1 MTRWEINWIKTNDG
15 SLLFDGEVE
24 FPVQENTR
32 VTSGLQIKNLIG
44 EKTKA
49 GLYIIAAG
57 KPSESKD
64 DWAPDTTQW
73 FVVNDIGRLMNDT
86 LSLNKLEK
94 IIELEATLREEY
106 QQKLDEKDASIAVL
120 TQDKATLEKKVSELE
135 QTVATQVKTITEV
148 SAKSQD
154 KQALEQRN
162 RELHNRSDNMKE
174 EVEIGRAHV

>member
-1 MTRWEINWIKTNDG
+1 
-15 SLLFDGEVE
+15 
-24 FPVQENTR
+24 
-32 VTSGLQIKNLIG
+32 
-44 EKTKA
+44 
-49 GLYIIAAG
+49 
-57 KPSESKD
+57 
-64 DWAPDTTQW
+64 
-73 FVVNDIGRLMNDT
+73 MNDT